1 MMVYRMRAHE
11 QWLNRSKE
19 EAGRLYDR
27 AFQSTSRAIRH
38 SHAMLVCSR
47 LNEAYA
53 SASAHKRQ
61 IFPQWSALYT
71 ERHLTRLW
79 VHWVAVTDHW

>member
-1 MMVYRMRAHE
+1 MHHMSLSHQRHTTWASVMVYRMRAHE
-11 QWLNRSKE
+11 QWLNRSME
-19 EAGRLYDR
+19 EAGGLYDS

-53 SASAHKRQ
+53 SDGATFSPNGRPSARN
-61 IFPQWSALYT
+61 
-71 ERHLTRLW
+71 
-79 VHWVAVTDHW
+79 VT